1 MRMNGLKGI
10 LTLFYRVLMSGNHNL
25 DIQTYSLEEILG
37 LFDLNHHLTV
47 EDMKRAK
54 KKVLMLHPDKS
65 NMDSK
70 YFLFYKKAYEV
81 IFQFYEHQQK
91 QNRPVPTEEPVYKP
105 KEESYNKSAQQKIN
119 ESMKQG
125 GEGAFQN
132 KFNQL
137 FEENMAHKPD
147 PSKNAWFT
155 QVHADINVPTDGV
168 SAKNMGQAFQQ
179 IKQQTSGLVRY
190 QGVQDMVQRQGGSSF
205 YDEDDSGD
213 YVSCDPFG
221 KLKFD
226 DLRKVHKD
234 ETVFSVSEQDF
245 QKVKTYGS
253 VDEFNRARSQHSY
266 DPMETEKAN
275 QILRQQEEQ
284 KQVQMMQREYQS
296 KLQTEQYEKKNRTIL
311 SSFLQIK
318 GT

>member
-1 MRMNGLKGI
+1 MNRGKGN
-10 LTLFYRVLMSGNHNL
+10 LNPFYSIMSGNHNL
-25 DIQTYSLEEILG
+25 DIHTYSLEEILG
-37 LFDLNHHLTV
+37 LFDLNHQLSV

-65 NMDSK
+65 RMDAK

-91 QNRPVPTEEPVYKP
+91 QNIQVPTEEPVYKP
-105 KEESYNKSAQQKIN
+105 KEESYNESAQRKIN

-125 GEGAFQN
+125 GEDAFQN

-137 FEENMAHKPD
+137 FEDNMSQKPD

-155 QVHADINVPTDGV
+155 QTQADIDVPTEGV
-168 SAKNMGQAFQQ
+168 SSKNMGQAFQQ

-205 YDEDDSGD
+205 YDDDDSQGG
-213 YVSCDPFG
+213 YVSSDPFG

-245 QKVKTYGS
+245 QKVQTYGS
-253 VDEFNRARSQHSY
+253 VDEFNRARSQHNY
-266 DPMETEKAN
+266 DPMEEEKAN
-275 QILRQQEEQ
+275 QILKQQEAQ
-284 KQVQMMQREYQS
+284 KQQQMMQREYKS
-296 KLQTEQYEKKNRTIL
+296 KLQTKQYEEKNKTVL

-318 GT
+318 GPN